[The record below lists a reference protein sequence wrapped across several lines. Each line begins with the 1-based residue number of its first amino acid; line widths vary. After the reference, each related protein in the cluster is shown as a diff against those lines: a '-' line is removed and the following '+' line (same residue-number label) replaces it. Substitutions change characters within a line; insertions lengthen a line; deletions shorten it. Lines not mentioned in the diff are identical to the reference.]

1 MAKAKESRAAD
12 APLELNA
19 AQRRA
24 VEHGEGPLL
33 VVAGAGTGKTRV
45 ITERIRRLLETQ
57 TEISG
62 ENILGLT
69 FTEKAAA
76 EMKHRVEKAV
86 GERAKGLTLTTF
98 HAFCFSLLKEVNPGV
113 QVLDQTDHWILMR
126 RNLPR
131 LRLNLYKRV
140 AEPGQFLGDFAQFFS
155 RCQDELVEPADYER
169 YVAGLHKA
177 HEEMKADLDA
187 GERAEREAELE
198 RQTELARVYRVSEA
212 LLRERNLITF
222 GGQLL
227 EAVKLL
233 RTNAALLEKLRERY
247 HYILVDEFQD
257 TNIAQIEL
265 LWLLGRAHKN
275 IFVVGD
281 DDQAI
286 YRFRGASFG
295 SFQQFAERFIGA
307 RPPTAGDLP
316 PGDLP
321 LGDLLLGDLPLG
333 DLPVAP
339 TVENEKRHVLPLL
352 ENYRSTKKVLRVSGQ
367 VIAQNA
373 DRYIADKQLE
383 TQNAEGDKIQVVELG
398 SADDEANWVAGEVE
412 RLYDKGHRWGEFAVL
427 YRMHTHREKLVKVLS
442 ARKIPFVI
450 KNLSILTNPLVRD
463 VLAYLRLI
471 ATPSDDV
478 ACARVLGAPAWGFEA
493 QDLARLCARASKN
506 RRQPLWDAL
515 QGAQGELEFAKVG
528 RRTIELIEFIKRL
541 RGRAWKLR
549 ASELLD
555 ELIAELGLVLPE
567 DDRNRPY
574 LVRLGD
580 FVREWEQKAL
590 TETGKLAELAQYL
603 DDFAAANG
611 QINLAESGGR
621 DAVHLMTVH
630 AAKGLE
636 FDHVFVLRLV
646 MGGFPARPRQPVLE
660 FPDALMKEESPQGD
674 FQIQEERRLFYV
686 ALTRARKRLTL
697 TTVIHKRSRRSE
709 FLEDFLSAPEIQKND
724 VQQIAPKY
732 SAPAER
738 RSGAGEGQLFGAGDP
753 DSRAYSRIAQWAET
767 FHPPAPLP
775 LQLSATAIEGY
786 NTCPQR
792 FLFDH
797 IWGLRGGP
805 RAATTFGSVMH
816 TTVRLVLKEWKEN
829 KRLLPWD
836 EVEMIFRREWR
847 SAGFED
853 DYQEKEY
860 QREGLEQL
868 REFHAGAL
876 PRPEDVLG
884 QEKYFELPMEGN
896 VVVTGRMDQ
905 VNRLGPGEAEI
916 VDYKTGRPKDEK
928 AARNSLQLS
937 IYALAARGV
946 LELDPVRLT
955 FYNLMT
961 NLPVCSTRD
970 DKQLKKAEEK
980 VQEVAGSIR
989 AGEFGASPGFVCR
1002 TCEYRPVCPAHE
1014 GSGE

>member
-1 MAKAKESRAAD
+1 MTKAGEKRGAAD
-12 APLELNA
+12 SPTELNA
-19 AQRRA
+19 AQRKA
-24 VEHGEGPLL
+24 VEHGGAPLL

-69 FTEKAAA
+69 FTEKAAL

-86 GERAKGLTLTTF
+86 GERAEGLTLTTF

-131 LRLNLYKRV
+131 LELKFYKRV

-177 HEEMKADLDA
+177 HEEMKADLDED
-187 GERAEREAELE
+187 ERAEREAELE

-233 RTNAALLEKLRERY
+233 RTNAALLEKLRERF

-265 LWLLGRAHKN
+265 LWLLSREHKN

-295 SFQQFAERFIGA
+295 SFQLFAERFLGA
-307 RPPTAGDLP
+307 RPPEAEQG
-316 PGDLP
+316 
-321 LGDLLLGDLPLG
+321 
-333 DLPVAP
+333 
-339 TVENEKRHVLPLL
+339 HVLPLL
-352 ENYRSTKKVLRVSGQ
+352 QNYRSTKKILRVSGQ

-373 DRYIADKQLE
+373 DRYIADKQLG
-383 TQNAEGDKIQVVELG
+383 THNAEGEKVQVAEFG
-398 SADDEANWVAGEVE
+398 SAGDEATWVTSEIEQMHG
-412 RLYDKGHRWGEFAVL
+412 KGHSWSEFAVL
-427 YRMHTHREKLVKVLS
+427 YRMHVHREKLVAALR

-450 KNLSILTNPLVRD
+450 KNLSILANPLVRD

-493 QDLARLCARASKN
+493 ADLVRLCAKAAKN
-506 RRQPLWDAL
+506 KRQPLWDAL
-515 QGAQGELEFAKVG
+515 QGAQGELEFAKTG
-528 RRTIELIEFIKRL
+528 RRTGELVEFVQKL

-567 DDRNRPY
+567 DDPNRPY
-574 LVRLGD
+574 LIELGN
-580 FVREWEQKAL
+580 FVRAWEQKAL
-590 TETGKLAELAQYL
+590 TETGKLAELVRYL

-611 QINLAESGGR
+611 QINLTESGGR

-636 FDHVFVLRLV
+636 FEHVFVLRMV
-646 MGGFPARPRQPVLE
+646 MGGFPARPRQPVME
-660 FPDALMKEESPQGD
+660 FPDALMKEQSPQGD

-697 TTVIHKRSRRSE
+697 TTVIHARSKRSE
-709 FLEDFLSAPEIQKND
+709 FLEDFLSVPEIKKND
-724 VQQIAPKY
+724 VLQLAPKF
-732 SAPAER
+732 SAAAEMR
-738 RSGAGEGQLFGAGDP
+738 EDEGATQLFGAADP

-767 FHPPAPLP
+767 FHPPATVP
-775 LQLSATAIEGY
+775 LQLSATSVEGY
-786 NTCPQR
+786 NSCPQK

-797 IWGLRGGP
+797 VWGLRGGP
-805 RAATTFGSVMH
+805 RAATTFGNVMH
-816 TTVRLVLKEWKEN
+816 TAVRIVVKEWKE
-829 KRLLPWD
+829 KQRLLPWD
-836 EVEMIFRREWR
+836 EVETIFRREWR
-847 SAGFED
+847 SAGYED

-868 REFHAGAL
+868 RAFHSSAL

-884 QEKYFELPMEGN
+884 QEKTFELPMAGDI
-896 VVVTGRMDQ
+896 VVTGRMDQ

-916 VDYKTGRPKDEK
+916 VDYKTGRPRDEK

-937 IYALAARGV
+937 IYALAARDV

-961 NLPVCSTRD
+961 NLPVCSARD
-970 DKQLKKAEEK
+970 AKQLKKAEDK
-980 VQEVAGSIR
+980 VQEVAANIR
-989 AGEFGASPGFVCR
+989 AGEFDANPGFVCR
-1002 TCEYRPVCPAHE
+1002 YCEYRPLCPAHE
-1014 GSGE
+1014 TTSG

>member
-1 MAKAKESRAAD
+1 MAKAKEKRAAAD

-19 AQRRA
+19 AQRKA
-24 VEHGEGPLL
+24 VEHGGAPLL

-76 EMKHRVEKAV
+76 EMKHRVERAV
-86 GERAKGLTLTTF
+86 GDRAEGLTLTTF

-131 LRLNLYKRV
+131 LELKFYKRV

-169 YVAGLHKA
+169 YVAGLHTA
-177 HEEMKADLDA
+177 HEEMKVDLDED
-187 GERAEREAELE
+187 ERAEREAELE

-265 LWLLGRAHKN
+265 LWLLAGEHKN

-295 SFQQFAERFIGA
+295 SFQLFAERFLGA
-307 RPPTAGDLP
+307 RAADDKG
-316 PGDLP
+316 
-321 LGDLLLGDLPLG
+321 
-333 DLPVAP
+333 
-339 TVENEKRHVLPLL
+339 HVLPLL
-352 ENYRSTKKVLRVSGQ
+352 QNYRSTKKILRVSGQ

-373 DRYIADKQLE
+373 DRYIADKQLG
-383 TQNAEGDKIQVVELG
+383 THYAEGEKVQVAEFG
-398 SADDEANWVAGEVE
+398 SAGDEANWVASEIA
-412 RLYDKGHRWGEFAVL
+412 RLHATGHHWSAFAVL
-427 YRMHTHREKLVKVLS
+427 YRMHVHREKLVAALR

-450 KNLSILTNPLVRD
+450 KNLSILANPLVRD

-493 QDLARLCARASKN
+493 ADLVRLCAKAAKN
-506 RRQPLWDAL
+506 KRQPLWDAL
-515 QGAQGELEFAKVG
+515 QGAQGELEFAKTG
-528 RRTIELIEFIKRL
+528 RRIGELVEFVQKL

-567 DDRNRPY
+567 DDPSRPY
-574 LVRLGD
+574 LVELGN
-580 FVREWEQKAL
+580 FVRAWEQKAL
-590 TETGKLAELAQYL
+590 TETGKLAELVRYL

-611 QINLAESGGR
+611 QINLTESGGR

-636 FDHVFVLRLV
+636 FEHVFVLRMV
-646 MGGFPARPRQPVLE
+646 MGGFPARPRQPVME

-697 TTVIHKRSRRSE
+697 TTVIHARSKRSE
-709 FLEDFLSAPEIQKND
+709 FLEDFLSVPEIKKND
-724 VQQIAPKY
+724 VLQLAPKF
-732 SAPAER
+732 SATAEVR
-738 RSGAGEGQLFGAGDP
+738 EDEGAAQLFGAADP

-767 FHPPAPLP
+767 FHPPAAVP
-775 LQLSATAIEGY
+775 LQLSATSVEGY
-786 NTCPQR
+786 NSCPQK
-792 FLFDH
+792 FLFDNV
-797 IWGLRGGP
+797 WGLRGGP
-805 RAATTFGSVMH
+805 RAATTFGNVMH
-816 TTVRLVLKEWKEN
+816 TTVRIVVKEWKE
-829 KRLLPWD
+829 KQRLLPWD
-836 EVEMIFRREWR
+836 EVETIFRREWR
-847 SAGFED
+847 SAGYED

-868 REFHAGAL
+868 RAFHASAL

-884 QEKYFELPMEGN
+884 QEKTFELPMAGDI
-896 VVVTGRMDQ
+896 VVTGRMDQ

-916 VDYKTGRPKDEK
+916 VDYKTGRPRDEK

-937 IYALAARGV
+937 IYALAARDV
-946 LELDPVRLT
+946 LELLPARLT

-961 NLPVCSTRD
+961 NLPVCSARD
-970 DKQLKKAEEK
+970 AKQLKKAEDK
-980 VQEVAGSIR
+980 VQEVAANIR
-989 AGEFGASPGFVCR
+989 AGEFGANPGFMCR
-1002 TCEYRPVCPAHE
+1002 YCEYRPLCPAHE
-1014 GSGE
+1014 TTSG